1 MEKDQLISEN
11 TPILNDRFIIV
22 ETITSS
28 LSPLPTTAS
37 LTDQYIK
44 TNFSELV
51 YSKINQFIHELLKQK
66 QVIQMPIL
74 YHSNVYYIKE
84 YTESPISNHLLSKN
98 PSYKIVIHYD
108 STNSPPSNTLYA
120 SFSSNEITE
129 KVYTTPLLLHQTNPS
144 YINQSLLKHMFNK
157 TEQIVQTLNTHL
169 SQTTTIQIQK
179 ASIEFCCRLNI
190 KNNLDDYMY
199 EPDIAINSI
208 FIKPILN
215 VFDTFTFVSTTD
227 PSQSSST
234 TIITDPIQIYKAFT
248 NNTTV
253 PIEAYKSKKDVIQ
266 EFKQIYDL

>member
-22 ETITSS
+22 ETIASS
-28 LSPLPTTAS
+28 LSPSPPTTS

-108 STNSPPSNTLYA
+108 STTPPPSNTLYA

-129 KVYTTPLLLHQTNPS
+129 KVYATPLLDQSNLP

-157 TEQIVQTLNTHL
+157 TKQIVQTLNTHL

-234 TIITDPIQIYKAFT
+234 IIITDPIQIYKAFT

-266 EFKQIYDL
+266 EFKQIHGL